1 MAFTEAERAA
11 IFADVEEGGKDEAEL
26 KEAIQLIEDELDKGD
41 PSSIQDAFELAL
53 SAHPAVILL
62 WLKYLHWLDDSLRIP
77 SQSVEVYERAA
88 LVNPMSSEIMQLA
101 LIAYERAGESPD
113 RIEDMWEAAKNSIAE
128 PDWGASLFTTYIF
141 LLKRRVVQ
149 SGSEDFSIVGEAFED
164 GCTFLSHRFRFW
176 DQTFKYRL
184 MHAYFH
190 YSTTKNYGKFNFPA
204 RDIVRDILTTGG
216 STQPKVAI
224 EAISYERHF
233 GRDMIR
239 CRNMLYQ
246 LVNSVTENAFLL
258 FDYFIQFERE
268 EGTLEDLEKALAEV
282 NCQARRLERLR
293 MRRVTSSP
301 LEKDAISSLLEDTPF
316 SSSTKKALQR
326 LQSMRCDR
334 SFRKSCSSII
344 LNKVK

>member
-149 SGSEDFSIVGEAFED
+149 SGSEDFSIV
-164 GCTFLSHRFRFW
+164 
-176 DQTFKYRL
+176 
-184 MHAYFH
+184 
-190 YSTTKNYGKFNFPA
+190 P
-204 RDIVRDILTTGG
+204 
-216 STQPKVAI
+216 
-224 EAISYERHF
+224 
-233 GRDMIR
+233 
-239 CRNMLYQ
+239 
-246 LVNSVTENAFLL
+246 LL
-258 FDYFIQFERE
+258 GPD
-268 EGTLEDLEKALAEV
+268 V
-282 NCQARRLERLR
+282 
-293 MRRVTSSP
+293 
-301 LEKDAISSLLEDTPF
+301 
-316 SSSTKKALQR
+316 
-326 LQSMRCDR
+326 
-334 SFRKSCSSII
+334 
-344 LNKVK
+344 